1 MSPFFAGSIGGL
13 GGAQVTED
21 QEDGRYAVG
30 TKKTQRRRVPRR
42 SEKAKTG
49 AAEWVRS
56 TFKMFTVKCFHASFV
71 SKKWRVRWRFGL
83 CQLQACCAFSCS
95 RNVCEL
101 KGLGSCANDLHLT
114 PCCPGGN
121 GWWRSIETRNCQ
133 RGEGRAAVS
142 GWLRLWKILAAH
154 CRLGMLQNL
163 WPPFWVGFLW
173 GFLNWWYPK
182 SPRVSILKCSKIV

>member
-1 MSPFFAGSIGGL
+1 MYLYIYTYNIYIYICVYKYMYAHIHAYARIHTHVSPFLSLSLSLALSFSLHLGTPMSPFFAGSIGGL

-71 SKKWRVRWRFGL
+71 SKK
-83 CQLQACCAFSCS
+83 
-95 RNVCEL
+95 
-101 KGLGSCANDLHLT
+101 
-114 PCCPGGN
+114 
-121 GWWRSIETRNCQ
+121 
-133 RGEGRAAVS
+133 
-142 GWLRLWKILAAH
+142 
-154 CRLGMLQNL
+154 
-163 WPPFWVGFLW
+163 
-173 GFLNWWYPK
+173 
-182 SPRVSILKCSKIV
+182 